1 MFVNDLKKEIIG
13 FGSSDL
19 SGIGTA
25 LFFKV
30 ATTATILLF
39 KIIKILKQKI
49 EISL

>member
-25 LFFKV
+25 LYFKV
-30 ATTATILLF
+30 PATTAAILLF
-39 KIIKILKQKI
+39 KILKQKI
-49 EISL
+49 EFSL